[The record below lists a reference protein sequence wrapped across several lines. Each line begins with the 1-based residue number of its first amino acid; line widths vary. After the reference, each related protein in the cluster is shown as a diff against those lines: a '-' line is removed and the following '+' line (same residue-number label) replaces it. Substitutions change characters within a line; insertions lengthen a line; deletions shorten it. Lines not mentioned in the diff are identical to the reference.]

1 MSVFTPE
8 YKLSING
15 VEYTDVAI
23 SDIAHQAGRE
33 DIYAQ
38 PTPSYIQIAL
48 VALNNENYNFQVNDG
63 IALQVKDSTNVFRTL
78 FGGNIT
84 DITTE
89 VASASSV
96 AETFTYTILALGSL
110 AKLPKVIYDGTLAR
124 DDDGDQI
131 FELLSDLFLNNWNEV
146 PAAETW
152 AGYDPTTTWAN
163 AENLGLGEIDRPGV
177 YEIINRS
184 GSADPDTVYNI
195 ASLIADSA
203 FGVLYEDNEG
213 RIGYA
218 DALHRQNYL
227 ANNGYT
233 EISAN
238 TAFGAGLK
246 VLTRGADVRNDV
258 FLNYGN
264 NFGSQVSA
272 IDLDSIEVF
281 GYRGETINT
290 VLHDATDAQSVANR
304 FISLRSYPRA
314 LFDSITFP
322 LTNSAIDDA
331 DRDALLG
338 IFVGQPM
345 RITDLPVQ
353 IAPTLQFEG
362 YVEGWRWS
370 TRFNE
375 LFLTINLS
383 PIEFSQ
389 VAVQWEQVS
398 ASEAWN
404 TLSGTLTWENA
415 IGAVA

>member
-1 MSVFTPE
+1 MTVFTPE
-8 YKLSING
+8 YKLTVNG
-15 VEYTDVAI
+15 VEYTNVTI

-33 DIYAQ
+33 DIYSQ
-38 PTPSYIQIAL
+38 PNPSYLQIEL
-48 VALNNENYNFQVNDG
+48 VALNNENYNLQVNDG
-63 IALQVKDSTNVFRTL
+63 LTLQVKDSTNVYRTL

-89 VASASSV
+89 VATASSV

-110 AKLPKVIYDGTLAR
+110 AKLPKVIYNGTLAQ

-131 FELLSDLFLNNWNEV
+131 WELLSELFLNNWNEV

-152 AGYDPTTTWAN
+152 SGYDATITWAN
-163 AENLGLGEIDRPGV
+163 AENVGLGEIDRPGV
-177 YEIINRS
+177 YELENRT
-184 GSADPDTVYNI
+184 ADPDTTYNI
-195 ASLIADSA
+195 ASLIANSA
-203 FGVLYEDNEG
+203 LGVLYEDNEG
-213 RIGYA
+213 RISYA
-218 DALHRQNYL
+218 DTTHRQNYL

-238 TAFGAGLK
+238 TAIGAGLK
-246 VLTRGADVRNDV
+246 VLTRGADVRNEII
-258 FLNYGN
+258 LNYGN
-264 NFGSQVSA
+264 NYGSQKTA
-272 IDLDSIEVF
+272 IDLTSIATF
-281 GYRGETINT
+281 GYRGETLNT
-290 VLHDATDAQSVANR
+290 VLHDATDAQAVADR

-331 DRDALLG
+331 DRDALLQ

-353 IAPTLQFEG
+353 IAPTEQFEG

-389 VAVQWEQVS
+389 VALEWEQVS

>member
-110 AKLPKVIYDGTLAR
+110 AKLPKVIYEGTLSRA
-124 DDDGDQI
+124 DDGDQI
-131 FELLSDLFLNNWNEV
+131 FELLSGLFLNNWNEV

-152 AGYDPTTTWAN
+152 SGYDPTITWAN
-163 AENLGLGEIDRPGV
+163 AENLGLGEIDRPGQFD
-177 YEIINRS
+177 IRARS
-184 GSADPDTVYNI
+184 AEPDTVYNI
-195 ASLIADSA
+195 ASLIAQSA

-218 DALHRQNYL
+218 DAIHRQNYL

-233 EISAN
+233 DISAN
-238 TAFGAGLK
+238 TAFGVGLK
-246 VLTRGADVRNDV
+246 VLTRGSDVRNDV
-258 FLNYGN
+258 VVRFGS
-264 NFGSQVSA
+264 NFGSERTA
-272 IDLDSIEVF
+272 LDATSIELF
-281 GYRGETINT
+281 GFRGESLNT
-290 VLHDATDAQSVANR
+290 VLHDGNDAQDVADR
-304 FISLRSYPRA
+304 FIELRAYPRA

-338 IFVGQPM
+338 IFIGQPM

-383 PIEFSQ
+383 PIEFST
-389 VAVQWEQVS
+389 VALRWEQVS

>member
-1 MSVFTPE
+1 MTVFTPE
-8 YKLSING
+8 FKLTING

-23 SDIAHQAGRE
+23 ADLNHEAGRT
-33 DIYAQ
+33 DIYSQ
-38 PTPSYIQIAL
+38 PAPSYIQIEL
-48 VALNNENYNFQVNDG
+48 IALNNENYNLQVNDG
-63 IALQVKDSTNVFRTL
+63 ITLQVKDSTNTFRTL

-89 VASASSV
+89 VRTASSV
-96 AETFTYTILALGSL
+96 AETFAYSIIAVGSL
-110 AKLPKVIYDGTLAR
+110 AKLPRVIYSGTLAR

-152 AGYDPTTTWAN
+152 SGYDPTVTWAN

-177 YEIINRS
+177 YEIIAR
-184 GSADPDTVYNI
+184 GSDPDTVYNI

-218 DALHRQNYL
+218 DAVHRQNYL

-246 VLTRGADVRNDV
+246 VLTRGADVRNDII
-258 FLNYGN
+258 LNYGN
-264 NFGSQVSA
+264 NFGSQKSA
-272 IDLDSIEVF
+272 IDLDSIATF

-290 VLHDATDAQSVANR
+290 VLHDATDAQAVANR

-338 IFVGQPM
+338 IFIGQPM

-353 IAPTLQFEG
+353 IAPSGQFEG

-404 TLSGTLTWENA
+404 TLSAILTWENA

>member
-1 MSVFTPE
+1 MSAFIPE
-8 YKLSING
+8 YQLTING
-15 VEYTDVAI
+15 VTYTDVTI

-38 PTPSYIQIAL
+38 PTPSYIQITMM
-48 VALNNENYNFQVNDG
+48 ALNNENYDLQVNDG
-63 IALQVKDSTNVFRTL
+63 ITLQVKDSTATFKTL

-96 AETFTYTILALGSL
+96 TETFAYTIIALGSL
-110 AKLPKVIYDGTLAR
+110 AKLPKVIYNGTLAQAE
-124 DDDGDQI
+124 DGDQM
-131 FELLSDLFLNNWNEV
+131 FELLADLFLNNWNEV

-152 AGYDPTTTWAN
+152 SGYEPTVTWAN
-163 AENLGLGEIDRPGV
+163 AENLGLGEIDQPGV
-177 YEIINRS
+177 FEITNRS
-184 GSADPDTVYNI
+184 GSAEPDTVYNI

-213 RIGYA
+213 RISYA
-218 DALHRQNYL
+218 DAFHRQNYL

-246 VLTRGADVRNDV
+246 VLTRGADVRNEV
-258 FLNYGN
+258 FINFGN
-264 NFGSQVSA
+264 NFGSQESA
-272 IDLDSIEVF
+272 TDLDSIELF
-281 GYRGETINT
+281 GYRGETLNT
-290 VLHDATDAQSVANR
+290 LLHDATDAQSVADR
-304 FISLRSYPRA
+304 FIDLRSYPRA

-331 DRDALLG
+331 DRDDLLG
-338 IFVGQPM
+338 IFIGQPI

>member
-1 MSVFTPE
+1 MTVFTPQ
-8 YKLSING
+8 YKLTVNG
-15 VEYTDVAI
+15 VEYTNVAI

-33 DIYAQ
+33 DIYSQ
-38 PTPSYIQIAL
+38 PNPSYLQIEL
-48 VALNNENYNFQVNDG
+48 VALNNENYNLQVNDG
-63 IALQVKDSTNVFRTL
+63 LTLQVKDSTNTYRTL

-89 VASASSV
+89 VATASSI

-110 AKLPKVIYDGTLAR
+110 AKLPKVIYNGTLAQ

-131 FELLSDLFLNNWNEV
+131 WELLSEIFLNNWNEV

-152 AGYDPTTTWAN
+152 SGYDATTTWAN
-163 AENLGLGEIDRPGV
+163 AENVGLGEIDRPGV
-177 YEIINRS
+177 YELENRT
-184 GSADPDTVYNI
+184 ADPDTIYNI
-195 ASLIADSA
+195 ASLIANSA
-203 FGVLYEDNEG
+203 LGVLYEDNEG
-213 RIGYA
+213 RISYA
-218 DALHRQNYL
+218 DTTHRQNYL

-238 TAFGAGLK
+238 TAIGAGLK
-246 VLTRGADVRNDV
+246 VLTRGADVRNEII
-258 FLNYGN
+258 LNYGN
-264 NFGSQVSA
+264 NYGSQKTA
-272 IDLDSIEVF
+272 IDLTSIATF
-281 GYRGETINT
+281 GYRGETLNT
-290 VLHDATDAQSVANR
+290 VLHDATDAQAVANR
-304 FISLRSYPRA
+304 FIALRSYPRA

-331 DRDALLG
+331 DRDALLQ

-353 IAPTLQFEG
+353 IAPTSQFEG

-389 VAVQWEQVS
+389 VALEWDQVS

-404 TLSGTLTWENA
+404 TLSAILTWENA

>member
-38 PTPSYIQIAL
+38 PTPSYIQITL
-48 VALNNENYNFQVNDG
+48 VALNNENYDLQINDG
-63 IALQVKDSTNVFRTL
+63 IALQVKDSTNVFKTL

-84 DITTE
+84 DITAE
-89 VASASSV
+89 VATASSV

-131 FELLSDLFLNNWNEV
+131 YELLSDLFLNNWNEV

-152 AGYDPTTTWAN
+152 SGYDPTITWAN

-177 YEIINRS
+177 YEIIAR
-184 GSADPDTVYNI
+184 GSDPDTVYNI

-203 FGVLYEDNEG
+203 FGVLYEDSEG

-233 EISAN
+233 TISAN
-238 TAFGAGLK
+238 TAIGSGLK
-246 VLTRGADVRNDV
+246 VLIRGADVRNEV
-258 FLNYGN
+258 FINYGN
-264 NFGSQVSA
+264 NFGSQESA
-272 IDLDSIEVF
+272 TDLDSIEIF
-281 GYRGETINT
+281 GYRGQTLNT
-290 VLHDATDAQSVANR
+290 VLHDATDAQAVADR
-304 FISLRSYPRA
+304 FIDLRSYPRA

-322 LTNSAIDDA
+322 IINSDIDDA

-338 IFVGQPM
+338 IFIGQPI

-353 IAPTLQFEG
+353 IAPTQQFEG

-383 PIEFSQ
+383 PIEFST
-389 VAVQWEQVS
+389 VALQWEQVS

>member
-8 YKLSING
+8 WQLTING
-15 VEYTDVAI
+15 VQYTNVAI
-23 SDIAHQAGRE
+23 SDVTHQAGRD
-33 DIYAQ
+33 DIYTQ
-38 PTPSYIQIAL
+38 PTPSYISITL

-63 IALQVKDSTNVFRTL
+63 IALQVKDSSDNFVSL

-84 DITTE
+84 DITVE
-89 VASASSV
+89 VATASALGQ
-96 AETFTYTILALGSL
+96 TFAYSIIALGSL
-110 AKLPKVIYDGTLAR
+110 AKLPKVIYEGTLSRA
-124 DDDGDQI
+124 DDGDQI

-152 AGYDPTTTWAN
+152 AGYDPTITWAN
-163 AENLGLGEIDRPGV
+163 AENLGLGEIDRPGQFD
-177 YEIINRS
+177 IRARS
-184 GSADPDTVYNI
+184 AEPDTVYNI
-195 ASLIADSA
+195 ASLIAQSA
-203 FGVLYEDNEG
+203 FGVLYEDNQG

-218 DALHRQNYL
+218 DAIHRQNYL

-233 EISAN
+233 DISAN
-238 TAFGAGLK
+238 TAFGVGLK

-258 FLNYGN
+258 VVR
-264 NFGSQVSA
+264 FGSGFGSERTA
-272 IDLDSIEVF
+272 LDATSIELF
-281 GYRGETINT
+281 GFRGESLNT
-290 VLHDATDAQSVANR
+290 VLHDGNDAQDVADR
-304 FISLRSYPRA
+304 FIELRAYPRA

-322 LTNSAIDDA
+322 ITNSEIDDP
-331 DRDALLG
+331 DRDALLN

-353 IAPTLQFEG
+353 IAPTSQFEG

-383 PIEFSQ
+383 PIEFST
-389 VAVQWEQVS
+389 VALRWEQVS
-398 ASEAWN
+398 ASEEWD
-404 TLSGTLTWENA
+404 TLSAILTWENA

>member
-1 MSVFTPE
+1 MTVFTPE
-8 YKLSING
+8 YKLTVNG
-15 VEYTDVAI
+15 VEYTNVAI

-33 DIYAQ
+33 DIYSQ
-38 PTPSYIQIAL
+38 PNPSYLQVEL
-48 VALNNENYNFQVNDG
+48 VALNNENYNLEINDG
-63 IALQVKDSTNVFRTL
+63 LTLQVKDSTDTYRTL

-89 VASASSV
+89 VATASSI

-110 AKLPKVIYDGTLAR
+110 AKLPKVIYNGTLAQ

-131 FELLSDLFLNNWNEV
+131 WELLSEIFLNNWNEV

-152 AGYDPTTTWAN
+152 SGYDATTTWAN
-163 AENLGLGEIDRPGV
+163 AENVGLGEIDRPGV
-177 YEIINRS
+177 YELENRT
-184 GSADPDTVYNI
+184 ADPDTTYNI
-195 ASLIADSA
+195 ASLIANSA
-203 FGVLYEDNEG
+203 LGVLYEDNEG
-213 RIGYA
+213 RISYA
-218 DALHRQNYL
+218 DTTHRQNYL

-238 TAFGAGLK
+238 TAIGAGLK
-246 VLTRGADVRNDV
+246 VLTRGADVRNEII
-258 FLNYGN
+258 LNYGN
-264 NFGSQVSA
+264 NYGSQKTA
-272 IDLDSIEVF
+272 IDLTSIATF
-281 GYRGETINT
+281 GYRGETLNT
-290 VLHDATDAQSVANR
+290 VLHDATDAQAVADR
-304 FISLRSYPRA
+304 FIALRSYPRA

-331 DRDALLG
+331 DRDALLQ

-353 IAPTLQFEG
+353 IAPTEQFEG

-389 VAVQWEQVS
+389 VALAWDQVS

-404 TLSGTLTWENA
+404 TLSAILTWENA

>member
-1 MSVFTPE
+1 MTVFTPDW
-8 YKLSING
+8 KLTINA
-15 VEYTDVAI
+15 VEYTNVAI

-33 DIYAQ
+33 DIYSQ
-38 PTPSYIQIAL
+38 PNPSYMQIEL
-48 VALNNENYNFQVNDG
+48 VALNNENYNLQVNDG
-63 IALQVKDSTNVFRTL
+63 ITLQVKDSTDTYRTL

-89 VASASSV
+89 VATASSV

-110 AKLPKVIYDGTLAR
+110 AKLPKVIYNGTLAQ

-131 FELLSDLFLNNWNEV
+131 YELLSETFLNNWNEV

-152 AGYDPTTTWAN
+152 SGYDATITWAN
-163 AENLGLGEIDRPGV
+163 AENVGLGEIDRPGV
-177 YEIINRS
+177 YELENRT
-184 GSADPDTVYNI
+184 ADPDTTYNI
-195 ASLIADSA
+195 ASLIANSA
-203 FGVLYEDNEG
+203 LGVLYEDNEG
-213 RIGYA
+213 RISYA
-218 DALHRQNYL
+218 DTTHRQNYL

-238 TAFGAGLK
+238 TAIGAGLK
-246 VLTRGADVRNDV
+246 VLTRGADVRNEIV
-258 FLNYGN
+258 INYGN
-264 NFGSQVSA
+264 NYGSQKTA
-272 IDLDSIEVF
+272 IDLTSIATF
-281 GYRGETINT
+281 GYRGETLNT
-290 VLHDATDAQSVANR
+290 VLHDATDAQAVADR
-304 FISLRSYPRA
+304 FIALRSYPRA

-331 DRDALLG
+331 DRDALLQ

-353 IAPTLQFEG
+353 IAPTQQFEG

-389 VAVQWEQVS
+389 VALEWEQVS

-404 TLSGTLTWENA
+404 TLSAILTWENA

>member
-1 MSVFTPE
+1 MTVFTPV
-8 YKLSING
+8 YKLTING
-15 VEYTDVAI
+15 VQYTDVAI
-23 SDIAHQAGRE
+23 QDITHQAGRD

-38 PTPSYIQIAL
+38 PLPSYLQISL
-48 VALNNENYNFQVNDG
+48 VALNDENYNLQINDG
-63 IALQVKDSTNVFRTL
+63 ITLQVKDSTNTFRTL

-89 VASASSV
+89 VATASSI
-96 AETFTYTILALGSL
+96 AKTYTYTILALGSL
-110 AKLPKVIYDGTLAR
+110 AKLPKIITDGVLSQ

-131 FELLSDLFLNNWNEV
+131 YALLADLLLNNWNEV

-152 AGYDPTTTWAN
+152 SGYDPTTTWAN
-163 AENLGLGEIDRPGV
+163 AENAGLGEIDRPGQ
-177 YEIINRS
+177 YEMENRTS
-184 GSADPDTVYNI
+184 SPDTIYNI

-203 FGVLYEDNEG
+203 FGVLYEDSEG

-218 DALHRQNYL
+218 DATHRQNYL

-238 TAFGAGLK
+238 TAIGAGLK
-246 VLTRGADVRNDV
+246 TLARSADVRNDIYI
-258 FLNYGN
+258 NYGN
-264 NFGSQVSA
+264 NYGSQVSA
-272 IDLDSIEVF
+272 TDATSIANF
-281 GYRGETINT
+281 GYKGETINT
-290 VLHDATDAQSVANR
+290 VLHDATDAQAVADR
-304 FISLRSYPRA
+304 YIDLRSYPRP

-322 LTNSAIDDA
+322 ITNSEIDDT

-338 IFVGQPM
+338 IFIGQPL

-353 IAPTLQFEG
+353 ITPTEQFEG

-389 VAVQWEQVS
+389 VALQWEQVS

>member
-1 MSVFTPE
+1 MTVFTPE
-8 YKLSING
+8 YKLTVNG
-15 VEYTDVAI
+15 VEYTNVAI

-33 DIYAQ
+33 DIYSQ
-38 PTPSYIQIAL
+38 PNPSYLQIEL
-48 VALNNENYNFQVNDG
+48 VALNNENYNLQVNDG
-63 IALQVKDSTNVFRTL
+63 ITLQVKDSTDTYRTL

-89 VASASSV
+89 VATASSI

-110 AKLPKVIYDGTLAR
+110 AKLPKVIYNGTLAQ

-131 FELLSDLFLNNWNEV
+131 WELLSEIFLNNWNEV

-152 AGYDPTTTWAN
+152 SGYDATTTWAN
-163 AENLGLGEIDRPGV
+163 AENVGLGEIDRPGV
-177 YEIINRS
+177 YELENRT
-184 GSADPDTVYNI
+184 ADPDTTYNI
-195 ASLIADSA
+195 ASLIANSA
-203 FGVLYEDNEG
+203 LGVLYEDNEG
-213 RIGYA
+213 RISYA
-218 DALHRQNYL
+218 DTTHRQNYL

-238 TAFGAGLK
+238 TAIGAGLK
-246 VLTRGADVRNDV
+246 VLTRGADVRNEII
-258 FLNYGN
+258 LNYGN
-264 NFGSQVSA
+264 NYGSQETA
-272 IDLDSIEVF
+272 IDLTSIATF
-281 GYRGETINT
+281 GYRGETLNT
-290 VLHDATDAQSVANR
+290 VLHNATDAQAVADR

-331 DRDALLG
+331 DRDALLQ

-353 IAPTLQFEG
+353 IAPTSQFEG

-389 VAVQWEQVS
+389 VALEWDQVS

-404 TLSGTLTWENA
+404 TLSAILTWENA

>member
-1 MSVFTPE
+1 MTVFTPDW
-8 YKLSING
+8 KLTINA
-15 VEYTDVAI
+15 VEYTNVAI

-33 DIYAQ
+33 DIYSQ
-38 PTPSYIQIAL
+38 PNPSYMQIEL
-48 VALNNENYNFQVNDG
+48 VALNNENYNLEINDG
-63 IALQVKDSTNVFRTL
+63 ITLQVKDSTDTYRTL

-89 VASASSV
+89 VATASSI

-110 AKLPKVIYDGTLAR
+110 AKLPKVIYNGTLAQ

-131 FELLSDLFLNNWNEV
+131 YELLSELFLNNWNEV

-152 AGYDPTTTWAN
+152 SGYDPTITWAN
-163 AENLGLGEIDRPGV
+163 AENIGLGEIDRPGV
-177 YEIINRS
+177 YELENRT
-184 GSADPDTVYNI
+184 ADPDTTYNI
-195 ASLIADSA
+195 ASLIANSA
-203 FGVLYEDNEG
+203 LGVLYEDNEG
-213 RIGYA
+213 RISYA
-218 DALHRQNYL
+218 DTTHRQNYL

-238 TAFGAGLK
+238 TAIGAGLK
-246 VLTRGADVRNDV
+246 VLTRGADVRNEII
-258 FLNYGN
+258 LNYGN
-264 NFGSQVSA
+264 NYGSQKTA
-272 IDLDSIEVF
+272 IDLTSIAEF
-281 GYRGETINT
+281 GYRGESLNT
-290 VLHDATDAQSVANR
+290 VLHDATDAQAVADR

-331 DRDALLG
+331 DRDALLQ

-353 IAPTLQFEG
+353 IAPTEQFEG

-389 VAVQWEQVS
+389 VALAWDQVS

-404 TLSGTLTWENA
+404 TLSAILTWENA

>member
-8 YKLSING
+8 WKLTVNG

-23 SDIAHQAGRE
+23 ADITHQSGRE

-38 PTPSYIQIAL
+38 PLPSYLQFTLI
-48 VALNNENYNFQVNDG
+48 ALNNENYNFQINDG
-63 IALQVKDSTNVFRTL
+63 IGLQVKNSLGVFTTL

-84 DITTE
+84 DLTTE
-89 VASASSV
+89 VATTSSI
-96 AETFTYTILALGSL
+96 ATTYSYTILALGSL
-110 AKLPKVIYDGTLAR
+110 AKLPKVITSGVLAQ

-131 FELLSDLFLNNWNEV
+131 YLLLSDLLLNNWNEV

-152 AGYDPTTTWAN
+152 SGYDPTTTWAS
-163 AENLGLGEIDRPGV
+163 AENLGLGEIDRPGQ
-177 YEIINRS
+177 YEMENRTS
-184 GSADPDTVYNI
+184 DPDTVYNI
-195 ASLIADSA
+195 ASKIADSA
-203 FGVLYEDNEG
+203 FGVLYEDSEG

-218 DALHRQNYL
+218 DATHRQTYL

-238 TAFGAGLK
+238 TAIGAGLRTVVK
-246 VLTRGADVRNDV
+246 SADVRNDIYI
-258 FLNYGN
+258 NYGN
-264 NFGSQVSA
+264 NYGSQKTA
-272 IDLDSIEVF
+272 TDSTSIANF
-281 GYRGETINT
+281 GYKAETINSL
-290 VLHDATDAQSVANR
+290 LHDATDAQAVADR
-304 FISLRSYPRA
+304 YIALRSYPRPF
-314 LFDSITFP
+314 LDKITFP
-322 LTNSAIDDA
+322 ITNPEIDDT

-338 IFVGQPM
+338 IFIGQPI

-353 IAPTLQFEG
+353 IASTGQFEG
-362 YVEGWRWS
+362 YIEGWRWS

-389 VAVQWEQVS
+389 VALQWEQVS

>member
-1 MSVFTPE
+1 MTVFNPE
-8 YKLSING
+8 YKLTING
-15 VEYTDVAI
+15 VEYTNVAI

-38 PTPSYIQIAL
+38 PNPSYIQITL
-48 VALNNENYNFQVNDG
+48 VALENENYNLQVNDG
-63 IALQVKDSTNVFRTL
+63 ITLQVKDSTNTFRTL

-84 DITTE
+84 DITVE
-89 VASASSV
+89 VASASSINK
-96 AETFTYTILALGSL
+96 TYSYSIIALGSL
-110 AKLPKVIYDGTLAR
+110 AKLPKVIYNGTLAQ

-131 FELLSDLFLNNWNEV
+131 YELLADLFLNNWNEV

-152 AGYDPTTTWAN
+152 AGYNPTTIWAF
-163 AENLGLGEIDRPGV
+163 AENLGLGEIDRPGQ
-177 YEIINRS
+177 YELENRT
-184 GSADPDTVYNI
+184 AEPETVYNI

-203 FGVLYEDNEG
+203 FGVLYEDSEG

-218 DALHRQNYL
+218 DAIHRQNYL
-227 ANNGYT
+227 ATNGYT
-233 EISAN
+233 DISAN
-238 TAFGAGLK
+238 TAIAAGLK
-246 VLTRGADVRNDV
+246 VLTRSADIRNEI
-258 FLNYGN
+258 FINYGN

-272 IDLDSIEVF
+272 TDLDSIANF
-281 GYRGETINT
+281 GYKGETLNT
-290 VLHDATDAQSVANR
+290 LLHDATDAQAVADR
-304 FISLRSYPRA
+304 FINLRSYPRA

-322 LTNSAIDDA
+322 ITNSEIDDT
-331 DRDALLG
+331 DRDALLQ
-338 IFVGQPM
+338 IFIGQPL

-353 IAPTLQFEG
+353 IAPTGQFEG

-389 VAVQWEQVS
+389 VALQWEQVS

-404 TLSGTLTWENA
+404 TLSAILTWENA

>member
-1 MSVFTPE
+1 MTVFTPE
-8 YKLSING
+8 WKLTING

-23 SDIAHQAGRE
+23 SDIAHQAGRD

-38 PTPSYIQIAL
+38 PTPSYIQITL
-48 VALNNENYNFQVNDG
+48 VALNNENYNLQVNDG
-63 IALQVKDSTNVFRTL
+63 ISLQVKNSSNVFTTL

-84 DITTE
+84 DITVE
-89 VASASSV
+89 VATASSI
-96 AETFTYTILALGSL
+96 AQTYTYQIIALGSL
-110 AKLPKVIYDGTLAR
+110 AKLPKVIYNGTLAQ

-131 FELLSDLFLNNWNEV
+131 YQLLGDLFLNNWNEV

-152 AGYDPTTTWAN
+152 SGYDPTITWAN
-163 AENLGLGEIDRPGV
+163 AENLGLGEIDRPGQ
-177 YEIINRS
+177 YELENRT
-184 GSADPDTVYNI
+184 AEPDTVYNI

-203 FGVLYEDNEG
+203 FGVLYEDSEG

-218 DALHRQNYL
+218 DAIHRQTYL

-238 TAFGAGLK
+238 TAIGAGLK
-246 VLTRGADVRNDV
+246 VLTRGADVRNDIYI
-258 FLNYGN
+258 NYGN
-264 NFGSQVSA
+264 NFGSQASA
-272 IDLDSIEVF
+272 TDLDSIATF

-290 VLHDATDAQSVANR
+290 TLHDATDAQAVADR
-304 FISLRSYPRA
+304 FIALRSYPRA

-322 LTNSAIDDA
+322 ITNSEIDDA

-338 IFVGQPM
+338 IFIGQPL

-353 IAPTLQFEG
+353 IAPTQQFEG

-389 VAVQWEQVS
+389 VALQWEQVS
-398 ASEAWN
+398 ASEQWN
-404 TLSGTLTWENA
+404 TLSAILTWENA

>member
-8 YKLSING
+8 WKLSING
-15 VEYTDVAI
+15 VEYTNVAI
-23 SDIAHQAGRE
+23 SEINHQSGRD

-38 PTPSYIQIAL
+38 PAPSFLQIEL
-48 VALNNENYNFQVNDG
+48 IALNNENYDLQINDG
-63 IALQVKDSTNVFRTL
+63 LTLQVKDSTNTFRTL

-89 VASASSV
+89 VATASSI
-96 AETFTYTILALGSL
+96 AETFTYTIIALGSL
-110 AKLPKVIYDGTLAR
+110 AKLPKVIYNGTLAQ

-131 FELLSDLFLNNWNEV
+131 WALLSDLFLNNWNEV

-152 AGYDPTTTWAN
+152 SGYDPTITWAN
-163 AENLGLGEIDRPGV
+163 AENIGLGEIDRPGQ
-177 YEIINRS
+177 YELENRAS
-184 GSADPDTVYNI
+184 NPDTIYNI

-218 DALHRQNYL
+218 DSIHRQTYL

-233 EISAN
+233 DISAN
-238 TAFGAGLK
+238 TALGAGLK
-246 VLTRGADVRNDV
+246 VLTRGADIRNEI
-258 FLNYGN
+258 FINYGN
-264 NFGSQVSA
+264 NFGSQESA
-272 IDLDSIEVF
+272 TDATSIAIF
-281 GYRGETINT
+281 GYRGETLNT
-290 VLHDATDAQSVANR
+290 VLHDAIDAQAVADR

-322 LTNSAIDDA
+322 LTNSAIDDV
-331 DRDALLG
+331 DRDALLQ
-338 IFVGQPM
+338 IFIGQPL

-353 IAPTLQFEG
+353 IAPSGQFEG

-370 TRFNE
+370 TNFNE

-389 VAVQWEQVS
+389 VALQWEQVS

>member
-1 MSVFTPE
+1 MTVFTPDW
-8 YKLSING
+8 KLTINA
-15 VEYTDVAI
+15 VEYTNVAI

-33 DIYAQ
+33 DIYSQ
-38 PTPSYIQIAL
+38 PNPSYMQIEL
-48 VALNNENYNFQVNDG
+48 VALNNENYNLQVNDG
-63 IALQVKDSTNVFRTL
+63 LTLQVKDSTNTYRTL

-89 VASASSV
+89 VATASSI

-110 AKLPKVIYDGTLAR
+110 AKLPKVIYNGTLAQ

-131 FELLSDLFLNNWNEV
+131 YELLSELFLNNWNEV

-152 AGYDPTTTWAN
+152 SGYDPTITWAN
-163 AENLGLGEIDRPGV
+163 AENIGLGEIDRPGV
-177 YEIINRS
+177 YELENRT
-184 GSADPDTVYNI
+184 ADPDTTYNI
-195 ASLIADSA
+195 ASLIANSA
-203 FGVLYEDNEG
+203 LGVLYEDNEG
-213 RIGYA
+213 RISYA
-218 DALHRQNYL
+218 DTTHRQNYL

-238 TAFGAGLK
+238 TAIGAGLK
-246 VLTRGADVRNDV
+246 VLTRGADVRNEII
-258 FLNYGN
+258 LNYGN
-264 NFGSQVSA
+264 NYGSQKIA
-272 IDLDSIEVF
+272 IDLTSIATF
-281 GYRGETINT
+281 GYRGETLNT
-290 VLHDATDAQSVANR
+290 VLHDATDAQAVADR
-304 FISLRSYPRA
+304 FIALRSYPRA

-331 DRDALLG
+331 DRDALLQ

-353 IAPTLQFEG
+353 IAPSGQFEG

-389 VAVQWEQVS
+389 VALQWEQVS

>member
-1 MSVFTPE
+1 MTVFTPDW
-8 YKLSING
+8 KLTINA
-15 VEYTDVAI
+15 VEYTNVAI

-33 DIYAQ
+33 DIYSQ
-38 PTPSYIQIAL
+38 PNPSYMQIEL
-48 VALNNENYNFQVNDG
+48 VALNNENYNLQVNDG
-63 IALQVKDSTNVFRTL
+63 LTLQVKDSTNTYRTL

-89 VASASSV
+89 VATASSI

-110 AKLPKVIYDGTLAR
+110 AKLPKVIYNGTLAQ

-131 FELLSDLFLNNWNEV
+131 YELLSELFLNNWNEV

-152 AGYDPTTTWAN
+152 SGYDPTTTWAN
-163 AENLGLGEIDRPGV
+163 AENIGLGEIDRPGV
-177 YEIINRS
+177 YELENRT
-184 GSADPDTVYNI
+184 ADPDTTYNI
-195 ASLIADSA
+195 ASLIANSA
-203 FGVLYEDNEG
+203 LGVLYEDNEG
-213 RIGYA
+213 RISYA
-218 DALHRQNYL
+218 DTTHRQNYL

-238 TAFGAGLK
+238 TAIGAGLK
-246 VLTRGADVRNDV
+246 VLTRGADVRNEII
-258 FLNYGN
+258 LNYGN
-264 NFGSQVSA
+264 NYGSQKTA
-272 IDLDSIEVF
+272 IDLTSIATF
-281 GYRGETINT
+281 GYRGETLNT
-290 VLHDATDAQSVANR
+290 VLHDATDAQAVADR
-304 FISLRSYPRA
+304 FIALRSYPRA

-331 DRDALLG
+331 DRDALLQ

-353 IAPTLQFEG
+353 IAPTSQFEG

-370 TRFNE
+370 IRFNE

-389 VAVQWEQVS
+389 VALEWNQVS
-398 ASEAWN
+398 GSEAWN
-404 TLSGTLTWENA
+404 TLSAILTWENA

>member
-1 MSVFTPE
+1 MTVFTPE
-8 YKLSING
+8 YKLTVNG
-15 VEYTDVAI
+15 VEYTNVAI

-33 DIYAQ
+33 DIYSQ
-38 PTPSYIQIAL
+38 PNPSYLQIEL
-48 VALNNENYNFQVNDG
+48 VALNNENYNLQVNDG
-63 IALQVKDSTNVFRTL
+63 ITLQVKDSTDTYRTL

-89 VASASSV
+89 VATASSI

-110 AKLPKVIYDGTLAR
+110 AKLPKVIYNGTLAQ

-131 FELLSDLFLNNWNEV
+131 WELLSEIFLNNWNEV

-152 AGYDPTTTWAN
+152 SGYDATTTWAN
-163 AENLGLGEIDRPGV
+163 AENVGLGEIDRPGV
-177 YEIINRS
+177 YELENRT
-184 GSADPDTVYNI
+184 ADPDTTYNI
-195 ASLIADSA
+195 ASLIANSA
-203 FGVLYEDNEG
+203 LGVLYEDNEG
-213 RIGYA
+213 RISYA
-218 DALHRQNYL
+218 DTTHRQNYL

-238 TAFGAGLK
+238 TAIGAGLK
-246 VLTRGADVRNDV
+246 VLTRGADVRNEII
-258 FLNYGN
+258 LNYGN
-264 NFGSQVSA
+264 NYGSQETA
-272 IDLDSIEVF
+272 IDLTSIATF
-281 GYRGETINT
+281 GYRGETLNT
-290 VLHDATDAQSVANR
+290 VLHNATDAQAVADR

-331 DRDALLG
+331 DRDALLQ

-353 IAPTLQFEG
+353 IAPTQQFEG

-389 VAVQWEQVS
+389 VALEWDQVS

-404 TLSGTLTWENA
+404 TLSAILTWENA

>member
-1 MSVFTPE
+1 
-8 YKLSING
+8 
-15 VEYTDVAI
+15 
-23 SDIAHQAGRE
+23 
-33 DIYAQ
+33 
-38 PTPSYIQIAL
+38 
-48 VALNNENYNFQVNDG
+48 
-63 IALQVKDSTNVFRTL
+63 VKDSTNAFKTL

-124 DDDGDQI
+124 NDDGDQI

-152 AGYDPTTTWAN
+152 AGYDPTITWAN
-163 AENLGLGEIDRPGV
+163 AENLGLGEIDRPGQFD
-177 YEIINRS
+177 IRARS
-184 GSADPDTVYNI
+184 AEPDTVYNI
-195 ASLIADSA
+195 ASLIAQSA
-203 FGVLYEDNEG
+203 FGVLYEDNQG

-218 DALHRQNYL
+218 DAIHRQNYL

-233 EISAN
+233 DISAN

-258 FLNYGN
+258 VVKFGS
-264 NFGSQVSA
+264 NFGSERTA
-272 IDLDSIEVF
+272 LDATSIELF
-281 GYRGETINT
+281 GFRGESLNT
-290 VLHDATDAQSVANR
+290 VLHDGNDAQDVADR

-353 IAPTLQFEG
+353 IAPTQQFEG

-389 VAVQWEQVS
+389 IAVEWEQVS

-404 TLSGTLTWENA
+404 TLSAILTWENA

>member
-1 MSVFTPE
+1 MTVFTPDW
-8 YKLSING
+8 KLTINA
-15 VEYTDVAI
+15 VEYTNVAI
-23 SDIAHQAGRE
+23 SDIAHQAGRD
-33 DIYAQ
+33 DIYSQ
-38 PTPSYIQIAL
+38 PNPSYMQIEL
-48 VALNNENYNFQVNDG
+48 IALNNENYNLQINDG
-63 IALQVKDSTNVFRTL
+63 LTLQVKDSTNTYRTL

-89 VASASSV
+89 VATASSI
-96 AETFTYTILALGSL
+96 AETYTYTILALGSL
-110 AKLPKVIYDGTLAR
+110 AKLPKVIYNGTLAR

-131 FELLSDLFLNNWNEV
+131 YELLSDLFLNNWNEV

-152 AGYDPTTTWAN
+152 SGYDPTTTWAN
-163 AENLGLGEIDRPGV
+163 AENLGLGEIDRPGQ
-177 YEIINRS
+177 YDIRARS
-184 GSADPDTVYNI
+184 VDPDTVYNI
-195 ASLIADSA
+195 ASLIANSA
-203 FGVLYEDNEG
+203 FGVLYEDNQG

-218 DALHRQNYL
+218 DSIHRQNYL

-233 EISAN
+233 DISAN
-238 TAFGAGLK
+238 TAIGAGLK
-246 VLTRGADVRNDV
+246 VLTRGADVRNNIV
-258 FLNYGN
+258 VKFGS
-264 NFGSQVSA
+264 NFGSERTA
-272 IDLDSIEVF
+272 IDATSIALF
-281 GYRGETINT
+281 GYRGESLNT
-290 VLHDATDAQSVANR
+290 VLHDGNDAQDVADR
-304 FISLRSYPRA
+304 FIALRSYPRA

-331 DRDALLG
+331 DRDALLQ

-353 IAPTLQFEG
+353 IAPTSQFEG

-389 VAVQWEQVS
+389 VALEWEQVS

-404 TLSGTLTWENA
+404 TLSGTLTWQNA

>member
-1 MSVFTPE
+1 MTVFTPDW
-8 YKLSING
+8 KLTINA
-15 VEYTDVAI
+15 VEYTNVAI

-33 DIYAQ
+33 DIYSQ
-38 PTPSYIQIAL
+38 PNPSYIQIEL
-48 VALNNENYNFQVNDG
+48 VALNNENYNLQVNDG
-63 IALQVKDSTNVFRTL
+63 ITLQVKDSTDTYRTL

-89 VASASSV
+89 VATASSI

-110 AKLPKVIYDGTLAR
+110 AKLPKIIYEGTLAR

-131 FELLSDLFLNNWNEV
+131 YELLSELFLNNWNEV

-152 AGYDPTTTWAN
+152 SGYDPTTTWAN
-163 AENLGLGEIDRPGV
+163 AENVGLGEIDRPGV
-177 YEIINRS
+177 YELENRT
-184 GSADPDTVYNI
+184 ADPDTTYNI
-195 ASLIADSA
+195 ASLIANSA
-203 FGVLYEDNEG
+203 LGVLYEDNEG
-213 RIGYA
+213 RISYA
-218 DALHRQNYL
+218 DTTHRQNYL

-238 TAFGAGLK
+238 TAIGAGLK
-246 VLTRGADVRNDV
+246 VLTRGADVRNEIV
-258 FLNYGN
+258 INYGN
-264 NFGSQVSA
+264 NYGSKKTA
-272 IDLDSIEVF
+272 IDLTSIATF
-281 GYRGETINT
+281 GYRGETLNT
-290 VLHDATDAQSVANR
+290 VLHDATDAQAVADR

-331 DRDALLG
+331 DRDALLQ

-353 IAPTLQFEG
+353 IAPTQQFEG

-389 VAVQWEQVS
+389 VALAWDQVS
-398 ASEAWN
+398 ALEAWN
-404 TLSGTLTWENA
+404 TLSAILTWENA

>member
-1 MSVFTPE
+1 MTVFTPE
-8 YKLSING
+8 YQLTVNG
-15 VEYTDVAI
+15 VEYTNVAI

-33 DIYAQ
+33 DIYSQ
-38 PTPSYIQIAL
+38 PNPSYLQIEL
-48 VALNNENYNFQVNDG
+48 VALNNENYNLQVNDG
-63 IALQVKDSTNVFRTL
+63 LTLQVKDSTNTYRTL

-89 VASASSV
+89 VATASSI

-110 AKLPKVIYDGTLAR
+110 AKLPKVIYNGTLAQ

-131 FELLSDLFLNNWNEV
+131 WELLSEIFLNNWNEV

-152 AGYDPTTTWAN
+152 SGYDATTTWAN
-163 AENLGLGEIDRPGV
+163 AENVGLGEIDRPGV
-177 YEIINRS
+177 YELENRT
-184 GSADPDTVYNI
+184 ADPDTTYNI
-195 ASLIADSA
+195 ASLIANSA
-203 FGVLYEDNEG
+203 LSVLYEDNEG
-213 RIGYA
+213 RISYA
-218 DALHRQNYL
+218 DTTHRQNYL

-238 TAFGAGLK
+238 TAIGAGLK
-246 VLTRGADVRNDV
+246 VLTRGADVRNEII
-258 FLNYGN
+258 LNYGN
-264 NFGSQVSA
+264 NYGSQKTA
-272 IDLDSIEVF
+272 IDLTSIATF
-281 GYRGETINT
+281 GYRGETLNT
-290 VLHDATDAQSVANR
+290 VLHDATDAQAVANR
-304 FISLRSYPRA
+304 FIALRSYPRA

-331 DRDALLG
+331 DRDALLQ

-353 IAPTLQFEG
+353 IAPTQQFEG

-389 VAVQWEQVS
+389 VALEWDQVS

-404 TLSGTLTWENA
+404 TLSAILTWENA

>member
-8 YKLSING
+8 WQLSING
-15 VEYTDVAI
+15 VQYTNVAI
-23 SDIAHQAGRE
+23 SDVTHQAGRD
-33 DIYAQ
+33 DIYTQ
-38 PTPSYIQIAL
+38 PTPSYISLTL

-63 IALQVKDSTNVFRTL
+63 IALQVKDSSDNFVSL

-84 DITTE
+84 DITVE
-89 VASASSV
+89 VATASALGQ
-96 AETFTYTILALGSL
+96 TFAYSIIALGSL
-110 AKLPKVIYDGTLAR
+110 AKLPKVIYEGTLDRA
-124 DDDGDQI
+124 DDGDQI
-131 FELLSDLFLNNWNEV
+131 FELLSGLFLNSWNEV

-152 AGYDPTTTWAN
+152 AGYDPTITWAN
-163 AENLGLGEIDRPGV
+163 AENLGLGEIDRPGQFD
-177 YEIINRS
+177 IRARS
-184 GSADPDTVYNI
+184 AEPDTVYNI
-195 ASLIADSA
+195 ASLIAQSA
-203 FGVLYEDNEG
+203 FGVLYEDNQG

-218 DALHRQNYL
+218 DAIHRQNYL

-233 EISAN
+233 DISAN
-238 TAFGAGLK
+238 TAFGVGLK

-258 FLNYGN
+258 VVR
-264 NFGSQVSA
+264 FGSGFGSERTA
-272 IDLDSIEVF
+272 LDATSIELF
-281 GYRGETINT
+281 GFRGESLNT
-290 VLHDATDAQSVANR
+290 VLHDGNDAQDVADR
-304 FISLRSYPRA
+304 FIELRAYPRA

-322 LTNSAIDDA
+322 ITNSEIDDP
-331 DRDALLG
+331 DRDALLN

-353 IAPTLQFEG
+353 IAPTSQFEG

-389 VAVQWEQVS
+389 VAVRWEQVS

>member
-8 YKLSING
+8 FKLSING

-48 VALNNENYNFQVNDG
+48 VALNNENYSFQVNDG

-96 AETFTYTILALGSL
+96 AETFTYTIIALGSL

-131 FELLSDLFLNNWNEV
+131 HELLADLFLNSWNEV

-152 AGYDPTTTWAN
+152 SGYDPTITWAN
-163 AENLGLGEIDRPGV
+163 AENAGLGEIDRPGV
-177 YEIINRS
+177 YEITARNS
-184 GSADPDTVYNI
+184 NPDTVYNI

-218 DALHRQNYL
+218 DAVHRQNYL

-238 TAFGAGLK
+238 AAFGAGLK
-246 VLTRGADVRNDV
+246 ILTRGADVRNEV
-258 FLNYGN
+258 FINYGN

-272 IDLDSIEVF
+272 IDLDSIAIF

-290 VLHDATDAQSVANR
+290 VLHDATDAQNVADR
-304 FISLRSYPRA
+304 YIDLRSYPRA

-322 LTNSAIDDA
+322 LTNSAIDDV
-331 DRDALLG
+331 DRDALLQ
-338 IFVGQPM
+338 IFIGQPM

-353 IAPTLQFEG
+353 IAPTGQFEG

-389 VAVQWEQVS
+389 IALQWEQVS

>member
-1 MSVFTPE
+1 MTVFTPE
-8 YKLSING
+8 YQLTVNG
-15 VEYTDVAI
+15 VEYTNVAI

-33 DIYAQ
+33 DIYSQ
-38 PTPSYIQIAL
+38 PNPSYLQIEL
-48 VALNNENYNFQVNDG
+48 VALNNENYNLQVNDG
-63 IALQVKDSTNVFRTL
+63 LTLQVKDSTNTYRTL

-89 VASASSV
+89 VATASSI

-110 AKLPKVIYDGTLAR
+110 AKLPKVIYNGTLAQ

-131 FELLSDLFLNNWNEV
+131 YELLSELFLNNWNEV

-152 AGYDPTTTWAN
+152 SGYDATTTWAN
-163 AENLGLGEIDRPGV
+163 AENIGLGEIDRPGV
-177 YEIINRS
+177 YELENRT
-184 GSADPDTVYNI
+184 ADPDTTYNI
-195 ASLIADSA
+195 ASLIANSA
-203 FGVLYEDNEG
+203 LGVLYEDNEG
-213 RIGYA
+213 RISYA
-218 DALHRQNYL
+218 DTTHRQNYL

-238 TAFGAGLK
+238 TAIGAGLK
-246 VLTRGADVRNDV
+246 VLTRGADVRNEII
-258 FLNYGN
+258 LNYGN
-264 NFGSQVSA
+264 NYGSQETA
-272 IDLDSIEVF
+272 IDLTSIATF
-281 GYRGETINT
+281 GYRGETLNT
-290 VLHDATDAQSVANR
+290 VLHDATDAQAVADR
-304 FISLRSYPRA
+304 FIALRSYPRA

-331 DRDALLG
+331 DRDALLQ

-353 IAPTLQFEG
+353 IAPTQQFEG

-389 VAVQWEQVS
+389 VALAWDQVS

>member
-1 MSVFTPE
+1 MTVFTPQ
-8 YKLSING
+8 YKLTVNG
-15 VEYTDVAI
+15 VEYTNVAI
-23 SDIAHQAGRE
+23 ADIVHQSGRD

-38 PTPSYIQIAL
+38 PLPSYLQFNL

-63 IALQVKDSTNVFRTL
+63 IALQVKNSANVFTTL

-84 DITTE
+84 DLTTS
-89 VASASSV
+89 VATASSI
-96 AETFTYTILALGSL
+96 AQTFSYTILALGSL
-110 AKLPKVIYDGTLAR
+110 AKLPKIITDGILAQ

-131 FELLSDLFLNNWNEV
+131 YTLLSETFLNNWNEV

-152 AGYDPTTTWAN
+152 SGYDPTTTWAN
-163 AENLGLGEIDRPGV
+163 AENVGLGEIDRPGQ
-177 YEIINRS
+177 YEMENRTS
-184 GSADPDTVYNI
+184 KPDTLYNI
-195 ASLIADSA
+195 ASLIANSA
-203 FGVLYEDNEG
+203 FGVLYEDNQG

-218 DALHRQNYL
+218 DSIHRQTYL

-233 EISAN
+233 NVSAN
-238 TAFGAGLK
+238 TAIGAGLRTL
-246 VLTRGADVRNDV
+246 VRTADVRNDIYI
-258 FLNYGN
+258 NYGN
-264 NFGSQVSA
+264 NYGSQKTA
-272 IDLDSIEVF
+272 IDLTSIAQF
-281 GYRGETINT
+281 GYKGETINS
-290 VLHDATDAQSVANR
+290 VLHDAIDAQSVADR
-304 FISLRSYPRA
+304 YIALRSYPRP
-314 LFDSITFP
+314 LLDRITFP
-322 LTNSAIDDA
+322 ISNSEIDDA

-338 IFVGQPM
+338 IFIGQPL

-353 IAPTLQFEG
+353 IAPTGQFEG

-389 VAVQWEQVS
+389 VALQWEQVS

>member
-1 MSVFTPE
+1 MSVFTPQW
-8 YKLSING
+8 KLSING

-23 SDIAHQAGRE
+23 SEITHQAGRT
-33 DIYAQ
+33 DIYSQ
-38 PTPSYIQIAL
+38 PLPSYLQISL
-48 VALNNENYNFQVNDG
+48 VALNDENYNFEINDG
-63 IALQVKDSTNVFRTL
+63 IALQVKDSTNTFISL

-89 VASASSV
+89 VATASSI
-96 AETFTYTILALGSL
+96 TKTYTYTILALGSL
-110 AKLPKVIYDGTLAR
+110 AKLPKIITDGVLSQ

-131 FELLSDLFLNNWNEV
+131 WALLSELFLNNWNEV

-152 AGYDPTTTWAN
+152 SGYDPTITWAN
-163 AENLGLGEIDRPGV
+163 AENIGLGEIDRPGQ
-177 YEIINRS
+177 YEMENRTS
-184 GSADPDTVYNI
+184 NPDTIYNI

-218 DALHRQNYL
+218 DSIHRQTYL

-238 TAFGAGLK
+238 TAIGAGLK
-246 VLTRGADVRNDV
+246 TLTRSADVRNDIYI
-258 FLNYGN
+258 NYGN

-272 IDLDSIEVF
+272 TDATSIANF
-281 GYRGETINT
+281 GYKGETINT
-290 VLHDATDAQSVANR
+290 VLHDATDAQAVANR
-304 FISLRSYPRA
+304 YIDLRSYPRP

-322 LTNSAIDDA
+322 ITNSEIDDT

-338 IFVGQPM
+338 IFIGQPL

-353 IAPTLQFEG
+353 IASAGQFEG

-389 VAVQWEQVS
+389 VALQWEQVS

>member
-1 MSVFTPE
+1 MTVFTPDW
-8 YKLSING
+8 KLTINA

-23 SDIAHQAGRE
+23 SNISHQAGRD
-33 DIYAQ
+33 DIYSQ
-38 PTPSYIQIAL
+38 PNPSYIQIEL
-48 VALNNENYNFQVNDG
+48 IALNNENYNLQVNDG
-63 IALQVKDSTNVFRTL
+63 ISLQVKDSTNTYRTL

-84 DITTE
+84 DIITE
-89 VASASSV
+89 VATASSI
-96 AETFTYTILALGSL
+96 AETFTYTVLALGSL
-110 AKLPKVIYDGTLAR
+110 AKLPKVIYNGTLAQ

-131 FELLSDLFLNNWNEV
+131 WELLSELFLNNWNEV

-152 AGYDPTTTWAN
+152 SGYDATTTWAN
-163 AENLGLGEIDRPGV
+163 AENVGLGEIDRPGV
-177 YEIINRS
+177 YELENRT
-184 GSADPDTVYNI
+184 ADPDTTYNI
-195 ASLIADSA
+195 ASLIANSA
-203 FGVLYEDNEG
+203 LGVLYEDNEG
-213 RIGYA
+213 RISYA
-218 DALHRQNYL
+218 DTTHRQNYL

-238 TAFGAGLK
+238 TAIGAGLK
-246 VLTRGADVRNDV
+246 VLTRGADVRNEII
-258 FLNYGN
+258 LNYGN
-264 NFGSQVSA
+264 NYGSQKTA
-272 IDLDSIEVF
+272 IDLTSIATF
-281 GYRGETINT
+281 GYRGETLNT
-290 VLHDATDAQSVANR
+290 VLHDATDAQAVADR
-304 FISLRSYPRA
+304 FIALRSYPRA

-322 LTNSAIDDA
+322 LTNSAIDDS
-331 DRDALLG
+331 DRDALLQ

-353 IAPTLQFEG
+353 IAPTQQFEG

-389 VAVQWEQVS
+389 VALAWDQVS

-404 TLSGTLTWENA
+404 TLSAILTWENA

>member
-1 MSVFTPE
+1 MTIFTPDW
-8 YKLSING
+8 KLTINA
-15 VEYTDVAI
+15 VEYTNVAI

-33 DIYAQ
+33 DIYSQ
-38 PTPSYIQIAL
+38 PNPSYMQIEL
-48 VALNNENYNFQVNDG
+48 VALNNENYNLQVNDG
-63 IALQVKDSTNVFRTL
+63 ITLQVKDSTDTYRTL

-89 VASASSV
+89 VATASSI

-131 FELLSDLFLNNWNEV
+131 YELLSDLFLNNWNEV

-152 AGYDPTTTWAN
+152 SGYNPTTTWAN
-163 AENLGLGEIDRPGV
+163 AENLGLGEIDRPGI
-177 YEIINRS
+177 YELENRT
-184 GSADPDTVYNI
+184 ADPDTTYNI
-195 ASLIADSA
+195 ASLIANSA
-203 FGVLYEDNEG
+203 LGVLYEDNEG
-213 RIGYA
+213 RISYA
-218 DALHRQNYL
+218 DTTHRQNYL

-238 TAFGAGLK
+238 TAIGAGLK
-246 VLTRGADVRNDV
+246 VLTRGADVRNEIV
-258 FLNYGN
+258 INYGN
-264 NFGSQVSA
+264 NYGSQKTA
-272 IDLDSIEVF
+272 IDLTSIATF
-281 GYRGETINT
+281 GYRGETLNT
-290 VLHDATDAQSVANR
+290 VLHDATDAQAVADR
-304 FISLRSYPRA
+304 FIALRSYPRA

-331 DRDALLG
+331 DRDALLQ

-353 IAPTLQFEG
+353 IAPTEQFEG

-389 VAVQWEQVS
+389 VALEWEQVS
-398 ASEAWN
+398 ALEAWN
-404 TLSGTLTWENA
+404 TLSAILTWENA

>member
-1 MSVFTPE
+1 MTVFTPDW
-8 YKLSING
+8 KLTINA
-15 VEYTDVAI
+15 VEYTNVAI

-33 DIYAQ
+33 DIYSQ
-38 PTPSYIQIAL
+38 PNPSYMQIEL
-48 VALNNENYNFQVNDG
+48 VALNNENYNLQVNDG
-63 IALQVKDSTNVFRTL
+63 ITLQVKDSTDTYRTL

-89 VASASSV
+89 VATASSI

-131 FELLSDLFLNNWNEV
+131 YELLSDLFLNNWNEV

-152 AGYDPTTTWAN
+152 SGYNPTTTWAN

-177 YEIINRS
+177 YEIIAR
-184 GSADPDTVYNI
+184 GVDPDTTYNI
-195 ASLIADSA
+195 ASLIANSA
-203 FGVLYEDNEG
+203 LGVLYEDNEG
-213 RIGYA
+213 RISYA
-218 DALHRQNYL
+218 DTTHRQNYL

-238 TAFGAGLK
+238 TAIGAGIK
-246 VLTRGADVRNDV
+246 VLTRGADVRNEII
-258 FLNYGN
+258 LNYGN
-264 NFGSQVSA
+264 NYGSQKTA
-272 IDLDSIEVF
+272 IDLTSIATF
-281 GYRGETINT
+281 GYRGETLNT
-290 VLHDATDAQSVANR
+290 VLHDATDAQAVADR

-331 DRDALLG
+331 DRDALLQ
-338 IFVGQPM
+338 IFVGQPL

-353 IAPTLQFEG
+353 IAPTEQFEG

-389 VAVQWEQVS
+389 VALEWEQVS